1 MTSFEAGWWITQ
13 PAWRAASFCAA
24 RECVEVAQQGDVIL
38 LRDSVQPRGAVLH
51 CAAGEWRSFVGY
63 VKAGQFDGLGS

>member
-1 MTSFEAGWWITQ
+1 MPFLETGWAAEAE
-13 PAWRAASFCAA
+13 WRIASFCQT

-38 LRDSVQPRGAVLH
+38 LRDSVQPRGGVLH

-63 VKAGQFDGLGS
+63 VKAGQYDGLGS

>member
-1 MTSFEAGWWITQ
+1 
-13 PAWRAASFCAA
+13 
-24 RECVEVAQQGDVIL
+24 VAQQGDVVL

-51 CAAGEWRSFVGY
+51 CDAGEWRSFVGY